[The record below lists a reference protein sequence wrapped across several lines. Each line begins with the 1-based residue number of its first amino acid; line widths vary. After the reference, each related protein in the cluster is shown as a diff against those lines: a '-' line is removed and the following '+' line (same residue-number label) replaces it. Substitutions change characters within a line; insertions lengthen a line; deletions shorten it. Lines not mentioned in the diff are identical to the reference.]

1 MSTFIK
7 LDKQDAYIT
16 SYTAHKSWLVNSSSL
31 DEYGIE
37 VYHAFTSSYLSED
50 LFDPNTSSTVGARS
64 LEYSSLVYESIKHLY
79 YDGVHTGAEFSSSY
93 DDYKQTTL
101 YPSMSRNL
109 GEQALVFS
117 IPQDVFGSTI
127 KPGTFALGSDIPVTS
142 YVSGGYVMTGYFITT
157 GGVSYNIFDNGEGV
171 LLESGSLN
179 KVGDIVY
186 THGLAIITDTGSITS
201 ILNLTGSCTTTT
213 ICPTSSY
220 VNAGYVSGS
229 YFITQDCN
237 STCPTS
243 SYVNAG
249 YVSGSYFI
257 TQDCNSTC
265 PTSSYVNVGFVS
277 GSYFITQD
285 CNSTTYYVHP
295 GFVSGGYFIQ
305 TPTGS
310 ISSTGSLS
318 SSLSTSCEYGYNVCW
333 QSTYEIYTHNY
344 RCTVRDQDLL
354 SSHNP
359 TLKSGSEGDLYD
371 FATGSYFQP
380 YVTTVGLYND
390 SDELIAIGKL
400 SQPVPKSRYT
410 DMTFVVKLD
419 M

>member
-64 LEYSSLVYESIKHLY
+64 LEYSSLIYESIKHLY

-186 THGLAIITDTGSITS
+186 THGLAVITDTGSIAS
-201 ILNLTGSCTTTT
+201 ILNLTGSCVTTA
-213 ICPTSSY
+213 ICPT
-220 VNAGYVSGS
+220 A
-229 YFITQDCN
+229 
-237 STCPTS
+237 
-243 SYVNAG
+243 
-249 YVSGSYFI
+249 
-257 TQDCNSTC
+257 
-265 PTSSYVNVGFVS
+265 SYVNVGFVS
-277 GSYFITQD
+277 GSYFITED

-295 GFVSGGYFIQ
+295 GFVSGGYFVQNSVGI
-305 TPTGS
+305 TG
-310 ISSTGSLS
+310 
-318 SSLSTSCEYGYNVCW
+318 SLSTSCEYGYNISW
-333 QSTYEIYTHNY
+333 QSTYDIYTHNY
-344 RCTVRDQDLL
+344 RCTVREQDLNY
-354 SSHNP
+354 SHNP
-359 TLKSGSEGDLYD
+359 SIKSGSEGDIYD

-400 SQPVPKSRYT
+400 GQPVPKSRYT
-410 DMTFVVKLD
+410 DMTFVIKLD

>member
-7 LDKQDAYIT
+7 LDKQDAYIDPYVAYKHWT
-16 SYTAHKSWLVNSSSL
+16 VNSSSL
-31 DEYGIE
+31 KDYDIE
-37 VYHAFTSSYLSED
+37 VYHVYTSSLLTES
-50 LFDPNTSSTVGARS
+50 LFDPNTSAVVGAES
-64 LEYSSLVYESIKHLY
+64 LEYSSLLYESIKHLY
-79 YDGVHTGAEFSSSY
+79 YEGVFTGAIYSSSHE
-93 DDYKQTTL
+93 DYKQTTL
-101 YPSMSRNL
+101 YPSTSRDLQN
-109 GEQALVFS
+109 EALIIS
-117 IPQDVFGSTI
+117 IPQDIFGSAI
-127 KPGTFALGSDIPVTS
+127 KPGSFCLGNSVPLVN
-142 YVSGGYVMTGYFITT
+142 YVSGGFVQSGYFITL
-157 GGVSYNIFDNGEGV
+157 GGTSYNIYDNGEGV
-171 LLESGSLN
+171 LLESGSLK
-179 KVGDIVY
+179 KVGDIIY
-186 THGLAIITDTGSITS
+186 PHGLAIITDTGSITS

-213 ICPTSSY
+213 I
-220 VNAGYVSGS
+220 
-229 YFITQDCN
+229 
-237 STCPTS
+237 CPTS

-305 TPTGS
+305 TSTGS
-310 ISSTGSLS
+310 IGSTGSLS